1 VRRFIRNGCTQSATI
16 ASLGCR
22 GLRGSVRRCQQ
33 PPRHPEKIP
42 RPRPDSRFFCRLFDS
57 DPDRASTPSRTP
69 PSFNLQVERLNRIV
83 VQPAV
88 KLLVVE
94 DEPRMLELLRRGLTE
109 EGHNVVCASDGA
121 EGWEL
126 ARTYEFDAVVL
137 DIMLPRMN
145 GFELAKKLRQERIA
159 TPVLML
165 TAKDS
170 VPDVVRGLDAGG
182 DDYLTKPF
190 SFTELLA
197 RLRALQRR
205 ATARQQNRLQVGDL
219 VLDPESREV
228 SRAGVAL
235 SLTRTE
241 YSLLERLMYRAGK
254 VVPRRTLIES
264 VWGFDRE
271 IEENTL
277 DAFVRLLRQKV
288 DRDGMPKLII
298 TVRGVGYMIREESSA

>member
-1 VRRFIRNGCTQSATI
+1 VWYN
-16 ASLGCR
+16 
-22 GLRGSVRRCQQ
+22 
-33 PPRHPEKIP
+33 
-42 RPRPDSRFFCRLFDS
+42 
-57 DPDRASTPSRTP
+57 DP
-69 PSFNLQVERLNRIV
+69 
-83 VQPAV
+83 V

-109 EGHNVVCASDGA
+109 EGHNVTCASDGG

-126 ARTYEFDAVVL
+126 AHAYDFDAVVL
-137 DIMLPRMN
+137 DIMLPKMN

-170 VPDVVRGLDAGG
+170 VPDVVRGLDAGA

-190 SFTELLA
+190 SFNELLA
-197 RLRALQRR
+197 RLRAVQRP
-205 ATARQQNRLQVGDL
+205 ATSRPQNRLQVSDL
-219 VLDPESREV
+219 ILDPESREV
-228 SRAGVAL
+228 SRGGVPIT
-235 SLTRTE
+235 LTRTE
-241 YSLLERLMYRAGK
+241 YSLLERLVYRAGK
-254 VVPRRTLIES
+254 VVPRHTLIES

-288 DRDGMPKLII
+288 DREGSPKLIL
-298 TVRGVGYMIREESSA
+298 TVRGVGYMIREEPAS

>member
-1 VRRFIRNGCTQSATI
+1 
-16 ASLGCR
+16 
-22 GLRGSVRRCQQ
+22 
-33 PPRHPEKIP
+33 
-42 RPRPDSRFFCRLFDS
+42 
-57 DPDRASTPSRTP
+57 
-69 PSFNLQVERLNRIV
+69 
-83 VQPAV
+83 V

-109 EGHNVVCASDGA
+109 EGHNVTCASDGA

-126 ARTYEFDAVVL
+126 AHAYDFDAVVL
-137 DIMLPRMN
+137 DIMLPKMN

-170 VPDVVRGLDAGG
+170 VPDVVRGLDAGA

-190 SFTELLA
+190 SFNELLA
-197 RLRALQRR
+197 RLRAVQRR
-205 ATARQQNRLQVGDL
+205 STSRPQNRLQVSDL
-219 VLDPESREV
+219 ILDPESREV
-228 SRAGVAL
+228 SRGGV
-235 SLTRTE
+235 SITLTRTE

-254 VVPRRTLIES
+254 VVPRHTLIES

-288 DRDGMPKLII
+288 DREGSPKLIL
-298 TVRGVGYMIREESSA
+298 TVRGVGYMIREEPAL

>member
-1 VRRFIRNGCTQSATI
+1 
-16 ASLGCR
+16 
-22 GLRGSVRRCQQ
+22 
-33 PPRHPEKIP
+33 
-42 RPRPDSRFFCRLFDS
+42 
-57 DPDRASTPSRTP
+57 
-69 PSFNLQVERLNRIV
+69 
-83 VQPAV
+83 V

-109 EGHNVVCASDGA
+109 EGHNVVCAADGS

-126 ARTYEFDAVVL
+126 ARAYEFDAVVL
-137 DIMLPRMN
+137 DIMLPKMN
-145 GFELAKKLRQERIA
+145 GFELAKKLRQRQIA

-170 VPDVVRGLDAGG
+170 VPDIVRGLDAGA

-190 SFTELLA
+190 SFSELLA
-197 RLRALQRR
+197 RLRAVRRR
-205 ATARQQNRLQVGDL
+205 ATSRSHNRVQVGDL
-219 VLDPESREV
+219 ILDPESRDV
-228 SRAGVAL
+228 SRAGASI

-288 DRDGMPKLII
+288 DREGMPRLIL
-298 TVRGVGYMIREESSA
+298 TVRGVGYMIREESSR

>member
-1 VRRFIRNGCTQSATI
+1 M
-16 ASLGCR
+16 
-22 GLRGSVRRCQQ
+22 
-33 PPRHPEKIP
+33 
-42 RPRPDSRFFCRLFDS
+42 
-57 DPDRASTPSRTP
+57 
-69 PSFNLQVERLNRIV
+69 
-83 VQPAV
+83 

-109 EGHNVVCASDGA
+109 EGHTVTCASDGS
-121 EGWEL
+121 EGWDL
-126 ARTYEFDAVVL
+126 AHAYEFDAVVL
-137 DIMLPRMN
+137 DVMLPKMN
-145 GFELAKKLRQERIA
+145 GFELAKKLRLEKIA

-170 VPDVVRGLDAGG
+170 VPDVVRGLDAGA

-190 SFTELLA
+190 TFNELLA

-205 ATARQQNRLQVGDL
+205 STSRPQNRLQVGDL

-228 SRAGVAL
+228 SRAGAAIA
-235 SLTRTE
+235 LTRTE

-254 VVPRRTLIES
+254 VVPRNSLIES

-277 DAFVRLLRQKV
+277 DAFVRLLRHKI
-288 DRDGMPKLII
+288 DREGLPKLIV
-298 TVRGVGYMIREESSA
+298 TVRGVGYMIREEKMA

>member
-1 VRRFIRNGCTQSATI
+1 
-16 ASLGCR
+16 
-22 GLRGSVRRCQQ
+22 
-33 PPRHPEKIP
+33 
-42 RPRPDSRFFCRLFDS
+42 
-57 DPDRASTPSRTP
+57 
-69 PSFNLQVERLNRIV
+69 
-83 VQPAV
+83 V

-109 EGHNVVCASDGA
+109 EGHNVTCAGDGE

-126 ARTYEFDAVVL
+126 AHAYEFDAVVL
-137 DIMLPRMN
+137 DIMLPKMN
-145 GFELAKKLRQERIA
+145 GFELARKLRAERIS

-170 VPDVVRGLDAGG
+170 VPDVVRGLDAGA

-190 SFTELLA
+190 SFNELLA
-197 RLRALQRR
+197 RLRAVQRR
-205 ATARQQNRLQVGDL
+205 ATARPQNRLQVGDL
-219 VLDPESREV
+219 ILDPESREV
-228 SRAGVAL
+228 SRGGVSI

-254 VVPRRTLIES
+254 VVPRNALIEA

-271 IEENTL
+271 IEDNTL

-288 DRDGMPKLII
+288 DREGMAKLIQ
-298 TVRGVGYMIREESSA
+298 TVRGVGYMIREESAI